1 MSFLCLR
8 ISQKTNEIFSR
19 ISALAS
25 KKRSNKKKQCKRV
38 KIKSSN
44 QGYKAPIFFNLTS
57 FKRLGQIFLQKF
69 RWFLGRFED
78 TKRTFRNYL
87 TFRIRMMLISWSYL
101 LEKKQ
106 MKYKVSTLLH
116 HMISM
121 SLKINLRV
129 MMKWYLLIMMK
140 CQLGMEILSFV
151 KQYNLI

>member
-1 MSFLCLR
+1 
-8 ISQKTNEIFSR
+8 
-19 ISALAS
+19 
-25 KKRSNKKKQCKRV
+25 
-38 KIKSSN
+38 
-44 QGYKAPIFFNLTS
+44 
-57 FKRLGQIFLQKF
+57 
-69 RWFLGRFED
+69 
-78 TKRTFRNYL
+78 
-87 TFRIRMMLISWSYL
+87 MMLISWSYL